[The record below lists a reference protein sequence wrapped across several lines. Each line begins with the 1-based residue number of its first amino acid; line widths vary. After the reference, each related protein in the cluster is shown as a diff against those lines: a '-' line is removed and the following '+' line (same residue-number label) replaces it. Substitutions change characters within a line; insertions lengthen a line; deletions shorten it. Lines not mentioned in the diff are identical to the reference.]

1 VKKRILISTGGTGG
15 HIMPAL
21 SLYEHLSEDHEIFLV
36 TDKRGSKFINKNEYN
51 HEIFFSPRLELN
63 IIKLPITLVLFFY
76 SLFKAVLMLKKKKIE
91 IFIGLG
97 GYMSFTTC
105 LAAKILNR
113 KIYIFEPNLVIGKA
127 NKFLLKF
134 CNKIFC
140 CTDKILNFPSKYK
153 SKIVIINHFL
163 KKKIYKIS
171 NTNKEELKKKITLV
185 IIGGSQGAQV
195 FDEELKY
202 TILEISKKFKLFV
215 YQQTS
220 TKNFKDIESLYKKN
234 NIDFKL
240 FNFDEKIFEYISMS
254 NLAITRSGASALS
267 ELAFLQ
273 VPFIAIPYPYAKDNH
288 QFENA
293 IFFQNMNYGWIFDQT
308 KLKKKEL
315 FNFLENIIENNSEY
329 LDKKRSIMDYRNQN
343 LWNKINNKLKEIIN
357 EN

>member
-1 VKKRILISTGGTGG
+1 MALPASGPISMSMVATEFSASQTTNMSLLGFGGE
-15 HIMPAL
+15 L
-21 SLYEHLSEDHEIFLV
+21 STPVTSDIFLAASFYGQSSLTSFNYNRNSQEEYEEAV
-36 TDKRGSKFINKNEYN
+36 KPFTNRIGAINK
-51 HEIFFSPRLELN
+51 EIEL
-63 IIKLPITLVLFFY
+63 
-76 SLFKAVLMLKKKKIE
+76 LM
-91 IFIGLG
+91 
-97 GYMSFTTC
+97 
-105 LAAKILNR
+105 
-113 KIYIFEPNLVIGKA
+113 
-127 NKFLLKF
+127 
-134 CNKIFC
+134 
-140 CTDKILNFPSKYK
+140 
-153 SKIVIINHFL
+153 
-163 KKKIYKIS
+163 
-171 NTNKEELKKKITLV
+171 
-185 IIGGSQGAQV
+185 
-195 FDEELKY
+195 DEDG
-202 TILEISKKFKLFV
+202 
-215 YQQTS
+215 
-220 TKNFKDIESLYKKN
+220 NFKDIESLYKKN